1 MWKKILGIALLIVAL
16 LAISWAFT
24 SFIVWL
30 ICLCFGL
37 EFKLLTATGIWLVL
51 CLLSSVFGGTK
62 KEVKV

>member
-1 MWKKILGIALLIVAL
+1 MWNKILGIALLIIAL
-16 LAISWAFT
+16 LAISWGLT
-24 SFIVWL
+24 SFIIWL

-51 CLLSSVFGGTK
+51 CLLSSVFGKK